1 MKLLSI
7 PAVLNKNASIES
19 ATPGNTNEVYL
30 TYSNNPNQGGDGTP
44 EEGKTPVDKVIVFTY
59 KLDAEK
65 VDGQDANKKLE
76 NVTFRVYRKIA
87 NNEGMGK
94 VTDGKLSGLDHK

>member
-1 MKLLSI
+1 MALKKASI
-7 PAVLNKNASIES
+7 VIVEYSAVLNKNASIES

-65 VDGQDANKKLE
+65 VDGQDANKK
-76 NVTFRVYRKIA
+76 F
-87 NNEGMGK
+87 GK
-94 VTDGKLSGLDHK
+94 CYF